1 MPRRNRVDPWG
12 DLHAVSARGLFTG
25 NRGCIVDER
34 EQVVRHHRSSTLWI
48 TCLTEFRDWR
58 VPLARPNRWTPI
70 FFLDDAVALAA
81 GHRPCATCRRDSIA
95 RIATPSIQHCVPS
108 SSIGGSRPNACGAGA
123 ASTAAATARPGEP
136 TSSRC
141 PMAP

>member
-12 DLHAVSARGLFTG
+12 DLHAVSPRGLFTG

-70 FFLDDAVALAA
+70 FFLDD
-81 GHRPCATCRRDSIA
+81 
-95 RIATPSIQHCVPS
+95 
-108 SSIGGSRPNACGAGA
+108 GGSRLNACGAGA